1 MKPESES
8 AAHGHVSERTRS
20 PGAPDDV
27 TALLKAWG
35 AGERKALD
43 ALIPQVYLELRR
55 QATLAMRGERREHT
69 LQATALVH
77 EVYLRLARQRNVR
90 WQSRSQFFRVTSQ
103 LMRRILVDHARARLT
118 RKRGAGADV
127 AALTDAGAVLVV
139 ASESANAA
147 TLDVLALDRAL
158 TELAALDPRQARLVE
173 LRFFAGLGIEET
185 ATTLGVS
192 PATVKREWR
201 VARAWLRR
209 ALSDPRS
216 L

>member
-8 AAHGHVSERTRS
+8 AAHGQVSEPTRS
-20 PGAPDDV
+20 LGVPDDV

-43 ALIPQVYLELRR
+43 ALIPHVYLELRR
-55 QATLAMRGERREHT
+55 QATLAMRAERREHT

-77 EVYLRLARQRNVR
+77 EVYLRLARLRSVR

-103 LMRRILVDHARARLT
+103 LMRRILVDHARGRLT
-118 RKRGAGADV
+118 RKRGAGSDV
-127 AALTDAGAVLVV
+127 AALTDADAVAV
-139 ASESANAA
+139 AAPESANAA

-158 TELAALDPRQARLVE
+158 TKLAALDPRQARLVE

-209 ALSDPRS
+209 ALGDPNS
-216 L
+216 